1 MKFQDLRIA
10 HKLGIAFGASVAL
23 TAAIAWIGLSATQ
36 AVGNTAEDLAKKELP
51 RSITAGK
58 LQAIARDQRL
68 TTGRLAVANNPAEVQ
83 KFSELLAA
91 QRREWN
97 DQLTKFSS
105 GASQAAEKSSI
116 EEVSKQAKLQDQW
129 AVKIESAALDGKRAK
144 ALALFDGPSA
154 KQFETGLQSALND
167 LQSNQVKAAEAL
179 QTEVAKKQS
188 AVSKWIFGAL
198 FLAVGAAVL
207 SARVLVNSIR
217 QPLQLLNERLQKMS
231 NVCFT
236 GLETGIAAVAKGDLT
251 FEVVPQTTPIPH
263 PSKDELGDSSRLFN
277 ILLAKAQSTVRS
289 YEEMRKGLSVM
300 VHEITD
306 HSQQVASTG
315 SFLQSAATETH
326 EAAVTISESIHH
338 TARASE
344 DAARSTSQIAA
355 ASEQLAMGA
364 QNAAVA
370 LETLQRSLNDLAQAS
385 ATQLEATQGVETLAE
400 QGRSTVSATIESMQR
415 IQTQVAASTEAV
427 TDLGAKGA
435 QIGAIVQTIEEIAQQ
450 TNLLALNAAIEAARA
465 GEQGKGFAVVAD
477 EVRKLAE
484 RSAQATKEIAGLIQA
499 VHDGVQEVVERM
511 QSSNAEVQQGVETT
525 HGASQ
530 GLSKIFE
537 SVQAVAAMARE
548 NEKAFRAMDSHISR
562 LTTAIDS
569 TAAVSEETAAG
580 AEEMSATTQEVSAAA
595 ETVSS
600 SVQEQTRQIQK
611 VNELST
617 SLKDLSESLWDLVAE
632 FKIDDSALSKG
643 GHLKIAA

>member
-1 MKFQDLRIA
+1 MSFRDLRIA
-10 HKLGIAFGASVAL
+10 HKLGIAFGCSTLL
-23 TAAIAWIGLSATQ
+23 TAGIAWIGLSATS
-36 AVGNTAEDLAKKELP
+36 AVGQSAEALAKKDLP
-51 RSITAGK
+51 RSITAGQ

-68 TTGRLAVANNPAEVQ
+68 TMGRLAVADTAEEVQ
-83 KFSELLAA
+83 KFSELLAR
-91 QRREWN
+91 QRRDWT

-105 GASQAAEKSSI
+105 GAARPEEKASI
-116 EEVSKQAKLQDQW
+116 EEVSKQAKIQDGW

-154 KQFETGLQSALND
+154 KQFEAGVQSSLDN
-167 LQSNQVKAAEAL
+167 LQSNQIKAAEAL
-179 QTEVAKKQS
+179 QAEVVRKRAD
-188 AVSKWIFGAL
+188 VSKWIFAGL
-198 FLAVGAAVL
+198 FAGIVAAVL
-207 SARVLVNSIR
+207 SARVLVKSI
-217 QPLQLLNERLQKMS
+217 QEPLRLLNERLQKMS

-236 GLETGIAAVAKGDLT
+236 GLESGIAAVSRGDLT
-251 FEVVPQTTPIPH
+251 VEVIPQTTPIPN
-263 PSKDELGDSSRLFN
+263 PGKDELGDSSRLFN
-277 ILLAKAQSTVRS
+277 TLLGKAQSTVRS

-300 VHEITD
+300 VNQITD

-315 SFLQSAATETH
+315 SFLQAAAKETH
-326 EAAVTISESIHH
+326 EAAEQIAESIHD

-355 ASEQLAMGA
+355 ASEQLAVGA

-370 LETLQRSLNDLAQAS
+370 LETLQRSLNDLAEAS
-385 ATQLEATQGVETLAE
+385 AAQLEATQGVEALAE
-400 QGRSTVSATIESMQR
+400 NGRDTVSATIESMQR

-484 RSAQATKEIAGLIQA
+484 RSAGATKEIAGLIQA
-499 VHDGVQEVVERM
+499 VHDGVQEVVQRM
-511 QSSNAEVQQGVETT
+511 HSSNAEVQQGVETT

-548 NEKAFRAMDSHISR
+548 NEKAFRAMDSHLGR
-562 LTTAIDS
+562 LSTAIDS

-632 FKIDDSALSKG
+632 FKIDHSALSKG

>member
-1 MKFQDLRIA
+1 
-10 HKLGIAFGASVAL
+10 
-23 TAAIAWIGLSATQ
+23 
-36 AVGNTAEDLAKKELP
+36 
-51 RSITAGK
+51 
-58 LQAIARDQRL
+58 
-68 TTGRLAVANNPAEVQ
+68 
-83 KFSELLAA
+83 
-91 QRREWN
+91 
-97 DQLTKFSS
+97 
-105 GASQAAEKSSI
+105 
-116 EEVSKQAKLQDQW
+116 
-129 AVKIESAALDGKRAK
+129 
-144 ALALFDGPSA
+144 
-154 KQFETGLQSALND
+154 
-167 LQSNQVKAAEAL
+167 
-179 QTEVAKKQS
+179 
-188 AVSKWIFGAL
+188 
-198 FLAVGAAVL
+198 
-207 SARVLVNSIR
+207 
-217 QPLQLLNERLQKMS
+217 
-231 NVCFT
+231 
-236 GLETGIAAVAKGDLT
+236 
-251 FEVVPQTTPIPH
+251 
-263 PSKDELGDSSRLFN
+263 
-277 ILLAKAQSTVRS
+277 
-289 YEEMRKGLSVM
+289 MRKGLSVM

-315 SFLQSAATETH
+315 LFLQTAASETQ
-326 EAAVTISESIHH
+326 EAAVTISESIHQ

-364 QNAAVA
+364 QNAAAA

-465 GEQGKGFAVVAD
+465 GDQGKGFAVVAD

-484 RSAQATKEIAGLIQA
+484 RSAQATKEIAELIQA

-548 NEKAFRAMDSHISR
+548 NEKAFRAMDSHLGR
-562 LTTAIDS
+562 LSTAIDS

-617 SLKDLSESLWDLVAE
+617 SLKDLSESLRDLVAE